1 MKTRLIVNPTSGR
14 DKGPEQLPDLNERLR
29 AAFAD
34 VQIVMTVGEGDGER
48 AARRA
53 AEEGCRLVVAAGGD
67 GTLNEVLNGVAAAG
81 ALDRTSL
88 GVVPLGTG
96 NDFAGLLGLP
106 EDPTEAVER
115 LVSGHERRVDL
126 GTLNGRV
133 FVNASAGGFL
143 AEVSDSITSGLKTVA
158 GRMAYVIAGASVL
171 VNFEPPSAEVQ
182 LDDEVFHQRHYQL
195 FVVSNGQTIGGGHRV
210 APGAKLDDGL
220 LDAVLVDAAG
230 TAELVQ
236 LLRRMSKGEHLEDER
251 VTYRQ
256 FRTAQMSFDRV
267 IKVNTDGE
275 VRESPVCRYGVM
287 PLAARFLY

>member
-14 DKGPEQLPDLNERLR
+14 DKGSEHLPDLNERLR

-34 VQIVMTVGEGDGER
+34 VQIVMTVGEGDGEQ

-81 ALDRTSL
+81 ALDRTLL

-106 EDPTEAVER
+106 DEPTEAVER
-115 LVSGHERRVDL
+115 LISGRERLVDL
-126 GTLNGRV
+126 GVLNERV

-143 AEVSDSITSGLKTVA
+143 AEVSDNITSGLKTVA

-171 VNFEPPSAEVQ
+171 VNFEPPSAEVK
-182 LDDEVFHQRHYQL
+182 LDDEAFHERHYQL

-210 APGAKLDDGL
+210 APAAKLDDGL

-230 TAELVQ
+230 TAELVP

-256 FRTAQMSFDRV
+256 FRTAQISFDRV

-275 VRESPVCRYGVM
+275 VRESSVCRYTVM